1 MFSYVDEIGCEG
13 YGKLP
18 YAINVF
24 EVPKADFSA
33 PSEVL
38 ISNPEV
44 QLINLTSNIG
54 SNKYTWSIGTLYEV
68 QDVVNP
74 VVKFEKVGRY
84 PITLRASNANNCKNE
99 ITKTVEVKNDF
110 NIYIPS
116 SFTPN
121 FDGLND
127 VFIPVFSPYGLDSKT
142 YELEIFDRWGHSL
155 FYTKDP
161 SKGWDGSVQNK
172 GSEELKEEVYIYRIK
187 YKDTDGNVYNKMGH
201 VSLLR

>member
-1 MFSYVDEIGCEG
+1 MQNPIVVYD
-13 YGKLP
+13 
-18 YAINVF
+18 
-24 EVPKADFSA
+24 VPTADFSA

-38 ISNPEV
+38 ISNPEI
-44 QLINLTSNIG
+44 QLINQTSNIAN
-54 SNKYTWSIGTLYEV
+54 NKYNWNISNMYQIPNVLH
-68 QDVVNP
+68 P

-84 PITLRASNANNCKNE
+84 QITLQVNSVNDCKDE

-121 FDGLND
+121 YDGLND
-127 VFIPVFSPYGLDSKT
+127 VFIPVFSPYGLDPKT
-142 YELEIFDRWGHSL
+142 YELEVFDRWGHSL
-155 FYTKDP
+155 FYTKDVT
-161 SKGWDGSVQNK
+161 KGWDGTVQNK
-172 GSEELKEEVYIYRIK
+172 GTEELKEEVYIYRIK